1 MAATPAFESPRDRS
15 PSAFSADGESTYT
28 GNVNTNKVLR
38 IKRTVSGLDASIW
51 LASGH
56 VKKVQSLT
64 LSRKTGRR

>member
-38 IKRTVSGLDASIW
+38 IKRTVSGMSQLD
-51 LASGH
+51 LARFGPCQKGTITD
-56 VKKVQSLT
+56 VV
-64 LSRKTGRR
+64 